1 MERAELFGTLN
12 TDDIAEANRNYQQ
25 TTRTHI
31 DESQNGQAEA
41 ADPSYGDTAS
51 DVVPR
56 ELVGPSR
63 ACADIS
69 TSTVA
74 TTTSDRHPLH
84 PP

>member
-51 DVVPR
+51 DLVPR
-56 ELVGPSR
+56 ELVGPSS
-63 ACADIS
+63 ACAAIISIS
-69 TSTVA
+69 T
-74 TTTSDRHPLH
+74 TTRSSDRHPLH